1 MYYSQCILNFNST
14 AVLRMWV
21 SRLQLKSSL
30 QYERAIEKKAIEKEF
45 IRNGPVRLLEAVY
58 CDPCKGKVMNNM
70 RKCVQNIHIRLFAII
85 LRQIGGHRMELPS
98 SLIRVFGMMRMMGP
112 GPINTKR
119 RGGFIHYCL
128 TSTPTRMEQFLFK
141 SSMT

>member
-1 MYYSQCILNFNST
+1 
-14 AVLRMWV
+14 MWV

-70 RKCVQNIHIRLFAII
+70 RKGVQNIHIRLFAII
-85 LRQIGGHRMELPS
+85 LRQIGGHRLELPGN
-98 SLIRVFGMMRMMGP
+98 LIRVFGKVGRNMGAET
-112 GPINTKR
+112 TK
-119 RGGFIHYCL
+119 RGGFIHYWL
-128 TSTPTRMEQFLFK
+128 TSMLTRMEQFLFK

>member
-1 MYYSQCILNFNST
+1 
-14 AVLRMWV
+14 MWV

-70 RKCVQNIHIRLFAII
+70 MDVPKISTS
-85 LRQIGGHRMELPS
+85 G
-98 SLIRVFGMMRMMGP
+98 
-112 GPINTKR
+112 
-119 RGGFIHYCL
+119 CL
-128 TSTPTRMEQFLFK
+128 LLSYGKLVGTIWNCQAP
-141 SSMT
+141 